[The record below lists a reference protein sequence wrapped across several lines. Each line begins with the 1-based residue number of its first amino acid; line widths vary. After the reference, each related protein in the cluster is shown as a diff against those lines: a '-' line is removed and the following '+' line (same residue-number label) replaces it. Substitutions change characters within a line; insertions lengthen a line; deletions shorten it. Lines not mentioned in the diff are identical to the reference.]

1 MDFSNFLVLGII
13 DIVEKI
19 MKRKRI
25 EIIFKDTEK
34 ID

>member
-1 MDFSNFLVLGII
+1 MDFSKFLFLGII

-25 EIIFKDTEK
+25 EIIFKDTKE
-34 ID
+34 D

>member
-13 DIVEKI
+13 DIAEKI

-25 EIIFKDTEK
+25 EIIFKDIKE
-34 ID
+34 D

>member
-1 MDFSNFLVLGII
+1 MDFSNFLILGII
-13 DIVEKI
+13 NIVEKI